1 MELVRVLLIL
11 IVFLGPIAMVA
22 YALRSKLGL
31 TRPSDPERSLDSRDE
46 LHPPPL
52 LAVLIW
58 LLSLAALIYLGVR
71 GGS

>member
-31 TRPSDPERSLDSRDE
+31 TKPSDPERGPGPRDE
-46 LHPPPL
+46 LQPPPL
-52 LAVLIW
+52 LAVLVW
-58 LLSLAALIYLGVR
+58 LLSLAVLVYLCVR
-71 GGS
+71 EGS